1 MLDWIFMR
9 TKIMI
14 TDMTKG
20 NALKLVFLFSLPIL
34 VGNIFQQL
42 YQLADIFIVG
52 RLLGGNALAAVGASA
67 PIHFMFL
74 IVAFSF
80 TGGLTAVT
88 AQRFGAGDFDG
99 VRRSVTHSI
108 RASLVLSL
116 ILTAVLVLSLDWF
129 MHILNV
135 PESIYKDSYNFIMI
149 LGLATVL
156 IVAFNLLSGFIRAL
170 GDSKTPLYFLI
181 LATVM
186 NIILNFV
193 LIKNTNLGVIASATG
208 TVIAIAI
215 SVICCLVYIKKR
227 IPILHLKREDW
238 KYSPSFMREHLNIAI
253 PMSIQFSV
261 LSLSIMIIQSVS
273 NSFGEDVIVGLTIAL
288 RLEQLATQPLL
299 AIGIAI
305 ATFAAQNYGAG
316 KIARI
321 RDTIKKTG
329 FMSFMISVIMSG
341 VVFFYGRQI
350 IGSFL
355 SEPNA
360 FAVQVGM
367 SYLAIS
373 IMFYFF
379 LGMIFIFK
387 NTLQSMG
394 KPMYPVISSVIELFI
409 RAYVAIYLTK
419 KIGYEGIFYAS
430 PLAWVGGA
438 VVVFIGYYINMY
450 MRSEQ
455 KIRAEYKKIY
465 KKISMENGTSK
476 AA

>member
-1 MLDWIFMR
+1 
-9 TKIMI
+9 MI

-20 NALKLVFLFSLPIL
+20 NALKLVLLFSLPIL

-52 RLLGGNALAAVGASA
+52 RLLGENALAAVGASA

-88 AQRFGAGDFDG
+88 AQRFGAGDLDG

-108 RASLVLSL
+108 RASFVLSL
-116 ILTAVLVLSLDWF
+116 ILTAILVSFLDWF

-135 PESIYKDSYNFIMI
+135 PQSIYKDSYNFIMV

-170 GDSKTPLYFLI
+170 GDSRTPLYFLI

-193 LIKNTNLGVIASATG
+193 LIKTTNLGVIASATG

-215 SVICCLVYIKKR
+215 SVICCLIYIKKK
-227 IPILHLKREDW
+227 IPILHLKKEDW

-273 NSFGEDVIVGLTIAL
+273 NSFGEKVIVGLTIAL
-288 RLEQLATQPLL
+288 RLEQLSTQPLL

-329 FMSFMISVIMSG
+329 LVSFAISVIMSA
-341 VVFFYGRQI
+341 VVFFFGRQI

-355 SEPNA
+355 SEPDT
-360 FAVQVGM
+360 FSVQVGM
-367 SYLAIS
+367 SYLSIS

-394 KPMYPVISSVIELFI
+394 KPNYPVVSSVVELVI
-409 RAYVAIYLTK
+409 RAFIAIYLTK

-455 KIRAEYKKIY
+455 KIRAEYRKIY
-465 KKISMENGTSK
+465 KKISMEEDKK

>member
-1 MLDWIFMR
+1 
-9 TKIMI
+9 MI

-20 NALKLVFLFSLPIL
+20 NALKLVLLFSLPIL
-34 VGNIFQQL
+34 VGNVFQQL
-42 YQLADIFIVG
+42 YHIADIFIVG
-52 RLLGGNALAAVGASA
+52 RMLGENALAAVGASA
-67 PIHFMFL
+67 PINFMFL
-74 IVAFSF
+74 IIAFSF

-88 AQRFGAGDFDG
+88 AQRFGAGDLDG

-116 ILTAVLVLSLDWF
+116 ILTAILVTYLDWF

-135 PESIYKDSYNFIMI
+135 PASIYKDSYNFIMI
-149 LGLATVL
+149 LSLATVL

-181 LATVM
+181 LSTVL
-186 NIILNFV
+186 NIVFNYV
-193 LIKNTNLGVIASATG
+193 LIKNTDLGVIASATG
-208 TVIAIAI
+208 TVCAIAI
-215 SVICCLVYIKKR
+215 SVICCLIYIKKK
-227 IPILHLKREDW
+227 IPLLHLKKEDW
-238 KYSPSFMREHLNIAI
+238 KYSPSFMREHLNIAV

-261 LSLSIMIIQSVS
+261 LSLSIMIIQSIS
-273 NSFGEDVIVGLTIAL
+273 NSFGEKVIVGLTIAL

-299 AIGIAI
+299 AIGLAI

-316 KIARI
+316 KISRI

-329 FMSFMISVIMSG
+329 LVSLSISVLMSSI
-341 VVFFYGRQI
+341 VFFWGRQI

-355 SEPNA
+355 NTPDA
-360 FAVQVGM
+360 FSVQVGV
-367 SYLAIS
+367 SYLSIS

-394 KPMYPVISSVIELFI
+394 KAVYPVVSSVVELIIRTFI
-409 RAYVAIYLTK
+409 AIYLTK

-438 VVVFIGYYINMY
+438 VVVFIGYYLNMY
-450 MRSEQ
+450 RRSERQ
-455 KIRAEYKKIY
+455 IRAEYKKIY
-465 KKISMENGTSK
+465 KKISNEEK
-476 AA
+476 LAA

>member
-1 MLDWIFMR
+1 
-9 TKIMI
+9 MI

-20 NALKLVFLFSLPIL
+20 NALKLVLLFSLPIL

-52 RLLGGNALAAVGASA
+52 RLLGENALAAVGASA

-88 AQRFGAGDFDG
+88 AQRFGAGDLDG

-108 RASLVLSL
+108 RASFVLSL
-116 ILTAVLVLSLDWF
+116 ILTAILVSFLDWF

-135 PESIYKDSYNFIMI
+135 PQSIYKDSYNFIMV

-170 GDSKTPLYFLI
+170 GDSRTPLYFLI

-193 LIKNTNLGVIASATG
+193 LIKTTNLGVIASATG

-215 SVICCLVYIKKR
+215 SVICCLIYIKKK
-227 IPILHLKREDW
+227 IPILHLKKEDW

-273 NSFGEDVIVGLTIAL
+273 NSFGEKVIVGLTIAL
-288 RLEQLATQPLL
+288 RLEQLSTQPLL

-329 FMSFMISVIMSG
+329 LVSFAISVIMSA
-341 VVFFYGRQI
+341 VVFFFGRQI

-355 SEPNA
+355 SEPDT
-360 FAVQVGM
+360 FSVQVGM
-367 SYLAIS
+367 SYLSIS

-394 KPMYPVISSVIELFI
+394 KPNYPVVSSVVELVI
-409 RAYVAIYLTK
+409 RAFIAIYLTK
-419 KIGYEGIFYAS
+419 KMGYEGIFYAS

-438 VVVFIGYYINMY
+438 VVVFIGYYLNMY
-450 MRSEQ
+450 RRTERQ
-455 KIRAEYKKIY
+455 IRAEYKKIY
-465 KKISMENGTSK
+465 KKISKEEK
-476 AA
+476 LAA

>member
-1 MLDWIFMR
+1 
-9 TKIMI
+9 MI

-20 NALKLVFLFSLPIL
+20 NALKLVLLFSLPIL

-52 RLLGGNALAAVGASA
+52 RLLGENALAAVGASA

-88 AQRFGAGDFDG
+88 AQRFGAGDLDG

-108 RASLVLSL
+108 RASFVLSL
-116 ILTAVLVLSLDWF
+116 ILTAILVSFLDWF

-135 PESIYKDSYNFIMI
+135 PQSIYKDSYNFIMI

-170 GDSKTPLYFLI
+170 GDSRTPLYFLI

-193 LIKNTNLGVIASATG
+193 LIKTTNLGVIASATG

-215 SVICCLVYIKKR
+215 SVICCLIYIKKK
-227 IPILHLKREDW
+227 IPILHLKKEDW
-238 KYSPSFMREHLNIAI
+238 KYSPAFMREHLNIAI

-273 NSFGEDVIVGLTIAL
+273 NSFGEKVIVGLTIAL
-288 RLEQLATQPLL
+288 RLEQLSTQPLL

-316 KIARI
+316 KISRI

-329 FMSFMISVIMSG
+329 LVSFAISVIMSA
-341 VVFFYGRQI
+341 VVFFFGRQI

-355 SEPNA
+355 SEPDT
-360 FAVQVGM
+360 FSVQVGM
-367 SYLAIS
+367 SYLSIS

-394 KPMYPVISSVIELFI
+394 KPNYPVVSSVVELVI
-409 RAYVAIYLTK
+409 RAFIAIYLTK
-419 KIGYEGIFYAS
+419 KMGYEGIFYAS

-438 VVVFIGYYINMY
+438 IVVFVGYYINMY

-455 KIRAEYKKIY
+455 KIRAEYRKIY
-465 KKISMENGTSK
+465 KKISMEEDKK

>member
-1 MLDWIFMR
+1 
-9 TKIMI
+9 
-14 TDMTKG
+14 
-20 NALKLVFLFSLPIL
+20 
-34 VGNIFQQL
+34 
-42 YQLADIFIVG
+42 
-52 RLLGGNALAAVGASA
+52 
-67 PIHFMFL
+67 
-74 IVAFSF
+74 
-80 TGGLTAVT
+80 
-88 AQRFGAGDFDG
+88 
-99 VRRSVTHSI
+99 
-108 RASLVLSL
+108 
-116 ILTAVLVLSLDWF
+116 
-129 MHILNV
+129 
-135 PESIYKDSYNFIMI
+135 
-149 LGLATVL
+149 
-156 IVAFNLLSGFIRAL
+156 
-170 GDSKTPLYFLI
+170 
-181 LATVM
+181 
-186 NIILNFV
+186 
-193 LIKNTNLGVIASATG
+193 
-208 TVIAIAI
+208 
-215 SVICCLVYIKKR
+215 
-227 IPILHLKREDW
+227 
-238 KYSPSFMREHLNIAI
+238 
-253 PMSIQFSV
+253 MSIQFSV

>member
-1 MLDWIFMR
+1 
-9 TKIMI
+9 MI

-20 NALKLVFLFSLPIL
+20 NALKLILLFSLPIL

-52 RLLGGNALAAVGASA
+52 RLLGENALAAVGASA

-99 VRRSVTHSI
+99 VRKSVTHSI

-149 LGLATVL
+149 LGLATIL

-215 SVICCLVYIKKR
+215 SVVCCLVYIKKR
-227 IPILHLKREDW
+227 IPILHLKKEDW
-238 KYSPSFMREHLNIAI
+238 AYSPSFMREHLNIAI

-273 NSFGEDVIVGLTIAL
+273 NSFGETVIVGLTIAL

-299 AIGIAI
+299 ALGISI

-321 RDTIKKTG
+321 RDTIKKAG
-329 FMSFMISVIMSG
+329 FMSFTISLIMSG

-355 SEPNA
+355 SSPDTK
-360 FAVQVGM
+360 AVQIGM

-373 IMFYFF
+373 VMFYFF

-394 KPMYPVISSVIELFI
+394 KPMYPVVSSVVELII
-409 RAYVAIYLTK
+409 RAYIAIYLTK

-438 VVVFIGYYINMY
+438 IVVFIGYYINMY

-455 KIRAEYKKIY
+455 KIRAEYRKIY
-465 KKISMENGTSK
+465 KKISMEEENK
-476 AA
+476 KVA

>member
-1 MLDWIFMR
+1 
-9 TKIMI
+9 MI

-20 NALKLVFLFSLPIL
+20 NALKLILLFSLPIL

-52 RLLGGNALAAVGASA
+52 RLLGENALAAVGASA

-99 VRRSVTHSI
+99 VRKSVTHSI

-116 ILTAVLVLSLDWF
+116 ILTAVLLLSLDWF

-149 LGLATVL
+149 LGLATIL

-215 SVICCLVYIKKR
+215 SVVCCLVYIKKR
-227 IPILHLKREDW
+227 IPILHLKKEDW
-238 KYSPSFMREHLNIAI
+238 AYSPSFMREHLNIAI

-273 NSFGEDVIVGLTIAL
+273 NSFGETVIVGLTIAL

-299 AIGIAI
+299 ALGISI

-321 RDTIKKTG
+321 RDTIKKAG
-329 FMSFMISVIMSG
+329 FMSFTISLIMSG

-355 SEPNA
+355 SSPDTK
-360 FAVQVGM
+360 AVQVGM

-373 IMFYFF
+373 VMFYFF

-394 KPMYPVISSVIELFI
+394 KPMYPVVSSVVELII
-409 RAYVAIYLTK
+409 RAYIAIYLTK

-438 VVVFIGYYINMY
+438 IVVFIGYYINMY

-455 KIRAEYKKIY
+455 KIRAEYRKIY
-465 KKISMENGTSK
+465 KKISMEEENK
-476 AA
+476 KVA

>member
-1 MLDWIFMR
+1 
-9 TKIMI
+9 MI

-20 NALKLVFLFSLPIL
+20 NALKLILLFSLPIL

-52 RLLGGNALAAVGASA
+52 RLLGENALAAVGASA

-116 ILTAVLVLSLDWF
+116 ILTAVLVLSLNWF

-149 LGLATVL
+149 LGLATIL

-215 SVICCLVYIKKR
+215 SVVCCLVYIKKR
-227 IPILHLKREDW
+227 IPILHLKKEDW
-238 KYSPSFMREHLNIAI
+238 AYSPSFMREHLNIAI

-273 NSFGEDVIVGLTIAL
+273 NSFGETVIVGLTIAL

-299 AIGIAI
+299 ALGISI

-321 RDTIKKTG
+321 RDTIKKAG
-329 FMSFMISVIMSG
+329 FMSFTISLIMSG

-355 SEPNA
+355 SSPDTK
-360 FAVQVGM
+360 AVQVGM

-373 IMFYFF
+373 VMFYFF

-394 KPMYPVISSVIELFI
+394 KPMYPVVSSVVELII
-409 RAYVAIYLTK
+409 RAYIAIYLTK

-438 VVVFIGYYINMY
+438 IVVFIGYYINMY

-455 KIRAEYKKIY
+455 KIRAEYRKIY
-465 KKISMENGTSK
+465 KKISMEEENK
-476 AA
+476 KVA

>member
-1 MLDWIFMR
+1 
-9 TKIMI
+9 MI

-20 NALKLVFLFSLPIL
+20 NALKLILLFLLPIL

-52 RLLGGNALAAVGASA
+52 SLLGENALAAVGASA

-99 VRRSVTHSI
+99 VRKSVTHSI

-149 LGLATVL
+149 LGFATIFL
-156 IVAFNLLSGFIRAL
+156 VAFNLLSGFIRAL

-215 SVICCLVYIKKR
+215 SVVCCLVYIKKR
-227 IPILHLKREDW
+227 IPILHLKKEDW
-238 KYSPSFMREHLNIAI
+238 AYSPSFMREHLNIAI

-273 NSFGEDVIVGLTIAL
+273 NSFGETVIVGLTIAL

-299 AIGIAI
+299 ALGISI

-321 RDTIKKTG
+321 RDTIKKAG
-329 FMSFMISVIMSG
+329 FMSFTISLIMSG

-355 SEPNA
+355 SSPDTK
-360 FAVQVGM
+360 AVQVGM

-373 IMFYFF
+373 VMFYFF

-394 KPMYPVISSVIELFI
+394 KPMYPVVSSVVELII
-409 RAYVAIYLTK
+409 RAYIAIYLTK

-438 VVVFIGYYINMY
+438 IVVFIGYYINMY

-455 KIRAEYKKIY
+455 KIRAEYRKIY
-465 KKISMENGTSK
+465 KKISMEEENK
-476 AA
+476 KVA